1 MNIIEFE
8 KDLSDGLLWTNEVL
22 DNLGLS
28 LLRNETRIR
37 DVEHKTHYEES
48 GYLLIDVWDSE
59 EYQSGRCYPDFK
71 LSLDVLS
78 DNENNFEAEWVLY
91 EDDTEEEEIG
101 RFKSNTT
108 ITYKEEK
115 DKYVYSVHED
125 IGKLIEQ
132 IMQSFDKYI
141 KKLRIDEQK
150 EELVDIADKLIE
162 YYNENV
168 DDLFTDKD
176 AIKIVKYIMDKLDV
190 DIEDL

>member
-1 MNIIEFE
+1 MNVIEFE
-8 KDLSDGLLWTNEVL
+8 NNLSDDLLWTNDVL
-22 DNLGLS
+22 EKLS
-28 LLRNETRIR
+28 YSLRRYEPRIK
-37 DVEHKTHYEES
+37 DVVHKSYYKES
-48 GYLLIDVWDSE
+48 GYLKIDVWRYE
-59 EYQSGRCYPDFK
+59 EYQSGQYYPDFE
-71 LSLDVLS
+71 LTLDVLS
-78 DNENNFEAEWVLY
+78 DEQDDFKAEWVLT
-91 EDDTEEEEIG
+91 DSNDEEIG
-101 RFKSNTT
+101 RFKSDTN

-125 IGKLIEQ
+125 IEKLTEQ

-141 KKLRIDEQK
+141 KKLEIDEQK
-150 EELVDIADKLIE
+150 EELVDIADKLID